1 MGCSPWNSPGQNT
14 GVGCLS
20 LLQRIFPTQG
30 SNPGL
35 LHCRWILYQL
45 SHKGSPLLKSQKQKL
60 GVGSKSRV
68 LCMPPACSTTTGMGK
83 PPKPPFWI
91 HPWAHLYLHP
101 TLRNEVAPTSG
112 SKQAGEHITCSY
124 YPMLQQG
131 PHKAFPGKKKK
142 KNNQENK
149 DPRFSSGMYIVK
161 LFIFPQKNTLVSC
174 LLLLS
179 SSRRL

>member
-1 MGCSPWNSPGQNT
+1 MEFSRPEHWSGVPFPSPEDLP
-14 GVGCLS
+14 
-20 LLQRIFPTQG
+20 
-30 SNPGL
+30 NPGIKPRSPAL
-35 LHCRWILYQL
+35 QVILYQL

-91 HPWAHLYLHP
+91 HPWAHLYLHS
-101 TLRNEVAPTSG
+101 TIRNEVAPTSG

-131 PHKAFPGKKKK
+131 PHKAFPEKKTKTK
-142 KNNQENK
+142 TRKQRPK
-149 DPRFSSGMYIVK
+149 IQFWDVHSQTVH
-161 LFIFPQKNTLVSC
+161 FPTEKYSC
-174 LLLLS
+174 LLPTS
-179 SSRRL
+179 P